1 MPTDGF
7 PTEQLIGTG
16 SNHQRW
22 GTKGGCFFFTAVAET
37 ELEKESKIAVK
48 IIGILSQL
56 CDGLRCFL

>member
-22 GTKGGCFFFTAVAET
+22 GTKGGCFFFTAVAGIK
-37 ELEKESKIAVK
+37 LEKQSEITAK

-56 CDGLRCFL
+56 CDCLRCFL